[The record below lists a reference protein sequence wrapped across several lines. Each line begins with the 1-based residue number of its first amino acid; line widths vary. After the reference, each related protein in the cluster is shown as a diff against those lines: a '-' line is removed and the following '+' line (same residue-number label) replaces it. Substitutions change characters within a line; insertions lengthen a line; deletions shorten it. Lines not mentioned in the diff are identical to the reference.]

1 MDLFRFFQVPPNSP
15 RMFGRFQTERFS
27 VMFNF
32 LSVQSQQNNYLIFVY
47 LGSIRCLKLNLEK
60 GISSLISHFCVMSSD
75 IDTLGLMFKYWKEL
89 LTNPCR
95 IDFHWDL
102 KIVIFN
108 LVHVAHIHHWR
119 DQIGGSCF
127 GNSIHKGCVRASK
140 RKSIKGVSKY

>member
-1 MDLFRFFQVPPNSP
+1 M
-15 RMFGRFQTERFS
+15 
-27 VMFNF
+27 
-32 LSVQSQQNNYLIFVY
+32 
-47 LGSIRCLKLNLEK
+47 KLNLEK
-60 GISSLISHFCVMSSD
+60 GISSLISHFSVMSSD

-140 RKSIKGVSKY
+140 RKSIKGVSKYWLLRIICFANKPSTIKMLFEASDFSYLKAVSVRVSAYIGC